1 MMKVYDT
8 EHQFLSYITDKLRKV
23 YTTELLETGTKSLC
37 FQIPCTEEFLSI
49 IREEYYI
56 ETADYEY
63 IVKELVLEDNEFF
76 TVYCGPNIEDLSGTT
91 FRVFDCFEKNPEQAY
106 QYCISPATAWNIEY
120 NSTNSTMMTLQT
132 AQISCLEALRAVASM
147 NAHELWFD
155 TKNKVVKVYDRMG
168 RVNSNIYY
176 SNELKLR
183 RLSKQ
188 SSTYDYAT
196 VLYPIGKNGMTI
208 ASINNG
214 RDFIEDYTY
223 SNKRIEKYW
232 FKDDIDVPERLM
244 GAAQDYLAS
253 IAQPDAAYKIDLCE
267 LNPDTKLG
275 DYITIVDSLKRI
287 KQKKRVIKIID
298 YPYEPELSSV
308 EVANRQV
315 NFARTFVNQQKVL
328 EKELRYIHT
337 IIDNLE

>member
-8 EHQFLSYITDKLRKV
+8 EHQFLSYITDNIRNV
-23 YTTELLETGTKSLC
+23 YTTQVLETGIKTLC
-37 FQIPCTEEFLSI
+37 FQIPCTEEFLTLVK
-49 IREEYYI
+49 EEYYI

-63 IVKELVLEDNEFF
+63 IVKELVLEDNNFF
-76 TVYCGPNIEDLSGTT
+76 KVYCGPNIEELSGTT

-106 QYCISPATAWNIEY
+106 NYCISPTPVWTIEY
-120 NSTNSTMMTLQT
+120 NSTNKTMMTLQT
-132 AQISCLEALRAVASM
+132 AQISCLEGLRQVASM
-147 NAHELWFD
+147 NGHELWFD
-155 TKNKVVKVYDRMG
+155 TKNKIIKVYDRMG
-168 RVNSNIYY
+168 RVNSNVYY

-183 RLSKQ
+183 KLSKQ

-196 VLYPIGKNGMTI
+196 VLYPIGKNGLTI

-214 RDFIEDYTY
+214 RDFLEDYTY

-232 FKDDIDVPERLM
+232 FNDDIDVPERLM

-267 LNPDTKLG
+267 LDSSTMLG
-275 DYITIVDSLKRI
+275 DTITIVDRLKNI

-298 YPYEPELSSV
+298 YPYEPEKSSV

-315 NFARTFVNQQKVL
+315 DFARTFVKQQKVL
-328 EKELRYIHT
+328 EKELRYIHSV
-337 IIDNLE
+337 IDNME